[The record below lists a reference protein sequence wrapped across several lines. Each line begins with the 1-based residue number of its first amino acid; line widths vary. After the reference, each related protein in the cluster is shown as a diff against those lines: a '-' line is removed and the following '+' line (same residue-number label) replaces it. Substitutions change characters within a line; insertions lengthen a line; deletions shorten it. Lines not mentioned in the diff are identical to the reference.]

1 MKSKLAKIFEF
12 LFRVDK
18 EERVKLLFLTASFF
32 FVIGGYTVIKELKDS
47 IFLSVVGKDYLPWAK
62 IASMLILIPAIFFY
76 SYLVDK
82 LRRYQLLYFYSF
94 LYGIL
99 CLIFAYLLGDPVIGI
114 NNTDVSPYRFFG
126 WFFYFF
132 VEGYSPFVV
141 SVFWAFAN
149 SITSPE
155 AAKKNYGLMVAGSKL
170 GGMTTCAFAWY
181 LFSCSTETIN
191 LSPLAKHQLLLGIS
205 AIFLLIVPFLI
216 YLFMKRVPGKFL
228 HGYEAVYKVEKEKTK
243 EKTKEKENIGLF
255 SGLKIILTQPYVLGI
270 FSIIFFYEVIHAILS
285 FQRLVLARGAA
296 QDISELSCILFQQ
309 IFMVHFFGFL
319 LSFLGTTA
327 LLRKFGERKCLLM
340 VPIIVGG
347 LLLYFVL
354 NNTLNV
360 LVAVFILLR
369 SLNYGL
375 SYPLRESLYIPTVK
389 DIKFKSKSWID
400 AFGSKFAKAFGSGF
414 NIISTQ
420 VFNNFGIS
428 AFMMAQSAFFSFIV
442 CAWIIAAYL
451 LGKRYQ
457 KSVANNEVI
466 GLT

>member
-1 MKSKLAKIFEF
+1 MKSKLAKIFDF
-12 LFRVDK
+12 FFRVDK

-62 IASMLILIPAIFFY
+62 IASMLILIPAIIFY

-82 LRRYQLLYFYSF
+82 IRRYQLLYFYSL

-114 NNTDVSPYRFFG
+114 NNTDASPYRFFG

-170 GGMTTCAFAWY
+170 GGMTTCAFAWF
-181 LFSCSTETIN
+181 LFSCSIERIN

-205 AIFLLIVPFLI
+205 AIFLLFVPFLI
-216 YLFMKRVPGKFL
+216 YLLMKRVPGKYL
-228 HGYEAVYKVEKEKTK
+228 HGYEAVYKVEKEKAK
-243 EKTKEKENIGLF
+243 EKVGVF
-255 SGLKIILTQPYVLGI
+255 AGLKIILTQPYVLGI
-270 FSIIFFYEVIHAILS
+270 FSIIFFYEAIHAVLS
-285 FQRLVLARGAA
+285 YQRLVFARDAA

-319 LSFLGTTA
+319 LSFLGTNA

-347 LLLYFVL
+347 LLLFFVL
-354 NNTLNV
+354 NKSLNV

-400 AFGSKFAKAFGSGF
+400 AFGSKFAKSFGSGF
-414 NIISTQ
+414 NIISTH
-420 VFNNFGIS
+420 VFNSFGLS
-428 AFMMAQSAFFSFIV
+428 AFMMAQSVFFSFIV
-442 CAWIIAAYL
+442 FSWIIAAYL

-457 KSVANNEVI
+457 KSIANNEVI